1 MESQPSPDPAAHVPG
16 WQPLLDRLAAESDP
30 VRKRNLEVVA
40 RHVVEEVAGNM
51 PALMDTLVPE
61 PEYVVWGATDS
72 VGPTGRAEVTDWYE
86 RLQRAGRNRL
96 DYVIHRVVV
105 DEHCVVTEGD
115 FQYAI
120 AGRDL
125 PGVTTTE
132 AGEAITPDGY
142 HLVAHRTTVLWP
154 VDENGLIE
162 GEHIY
167 AGERHRVLRRLDDG
181 EMPHLGP
188 EERARP

>member
-1 MESQPSPDPAAHVPG
+1 MPTEPG
-16 WQPLLDRLAAESDP
+16 WQLLLDRIDIESDP
-30 VRKRNLEVVA
+30 VRKANLQVVA

-51 PALMDTLVPE
+51 SGLMATLVPD
-61 PEYVVWGATDS
+61 PHYAVWGASDS
-72 VGPTGRAEVTDWYE
+72 VGPRGHDEVVDWYL
-86 RLQRAGRNRL
+86 RLQNAGRNRL

-105 DEHCVVTEGD
+105 DERCVVTEGD

-125 PGVTTTE
+125 GEKKQTE
-132 AGEAITPDGY
+132 AGEPIVEDSFY
-142 HLVAHRTTVLWP
+142 LVTHRTTVLWP
-154 VDENGLIE
+154 ISADGLIE

-167 AGERHRVLRRLDDG
+167 AGERHRVIRGLAAG

-188 EERARP
+188 SERQAT